1 MPGIAA
7 VFMDPFRAIDLPRS
21 ATAAN
26 AGEHCSK
33 SNKDAASASVDAGAN
48 SETRPA

>member
-1 MPGIAA
+1 MRPVRMPGITA
-7 VFMDPFRAIDLPRS
+7 VFMDPFRSIDLPRS

-33 SNKDAASASVDAGAN
+33 SNKDAGAN